1 MFVDYATFLMPIKV
15 LIMVIEGDAL
25 LPTFTQAPKSG
36 FHMEIL
42 AGFVVGY
49 FAAYLSILG
58 CEPWYFKNSHFYR
71 GMLDLVLGGYSDRT

>member
-1 MFVDYATFLMPIKV
+1 
-15 LIMVIEGDAL
+15 MVIEGDAL
-25 LPTFTQAPKSG
+25 PPNVYPSPKKWI
-36 FHMEIL
+36 FMEIL

>member
-1 MFVDYATFLMPIKV
+1 MPIKV
-15 LIMVIEGDAL
+15 LIVVIEGDAL
-25 LPTFTQAPKSG
+25 PPTFTQAPKSG

-58 CEPWYFKNSHFYR
+58 CEPWYFKKTAIFTGGCLTSY
-71 GMLDLVLGGYSDRT
+71 LVGIQIVHNAC